1 MRRATLTAPET
12 AVAAALACDEMK
24 GEDILV
30 LDLRGV
36 TPLTDCFVL
45 CTGRSERQLKAI
57 AKSVRQAL
65 RERGTKPFGDEGD
78 AASGWVLL
86 DYVDVVVH
94 IFSAEARDYYQLEM
108 LWGDAPR
115 IEWGEES

>member
-1 MRRATLTAPET
+1 
-12 AVAAALACDEMK
+12 MK

-30 LDLRGV
+30 LDLREL
-36 TPLTDCFVL
+36 TQLTDCFVL

-65 RERGTKPFGDEGD
+65 QEQGVKPFGDEGD
-78 AASGWVLL
+78 APSGWMLL

-94 IFSAEARDYYQLEM
+94 VFSAEARDYYQIEM

-115 IEWGEES
+115 VEWQEQA